1 MIRKESVIIMIRIII
16 ADDQKLFLESLS
28 TVLESFSDKV
38 KVVGKA
44 SSGQDAIVLAKNLA
58 PDIALI
64 DIRMPNLDGIETA
77 KRIRNINS
85 AIKIIL
91 LTTFDDDEYIKRAM
105 SLGVNGYILKDI
117 EPVDLLNYITAVQA
131 GATILHSAIAEK
143 VQSTISGENLQLYD
157 SDTYLREILIRS
169 LTSQEKKILSLIVS
183 GYSNKEISERLNIS
197 IQTVQNYVSS
207 IYSKLDVNNRMH
219 VIRLFKDF
227 KHWNITNE

>member
-1 MIRKESVIIMIRIII
+1 MIRIII

>member
-1 MIRKESVIIMIRIII
+1 MIKEKLDITMIRIII

-28 TVLESFSDKV
+28 TVLESFSDRI

-44 SSGQDAIVLAKNLA
+44 SSGQEAIELARSLT

-85 AIKIIL
+85 AIKTIL
-91 LTTFDDDEYIKRAM
+91 LTTFDDDLYIKQAM
-105 SLGVNGYILKDI
+105 SFGVNGYILKDI
-117 EPVDLLNYITAVQA
+117 EPADLLNYITAVHA

-143 VQSTISGENLQLYD
+143 LQSTISGENLQLYD
-157 SDTYLREILIRS
+157 SDTYLQKILVRS
-169 LTSQEKKILSLIVS
+169 LTTQEKNILSLIVG
-183 GYSNKEISERLNIS
+183 GYSNKEIADRLSIS
-197 IQTVQNYVSS
+197 IQTVQNYVSG
-207 IYSKLDVNNRMH
+207 IYSKLDVNNRMR

-227 KHWNITNE
+227 KHWDQPNE